1 MEKQDQKSANE
12 IRAEGRGKTLADAEA
27 EALTRLEEVA
37 GDFDRDEVELR
48 ILDEGSKGFL
58 GMGSN
63 EARVELVLAVDG
75 SAAADTGEQQPAAPD
90 ADPAAAAAEARRRL
104 ADYLDRIIDAIGI
117 DSTIEITED
126 EETLTGNVRGGDLGI
141 FIGRHGQTIDAIQYL
156 ANVISFRGL
165 DERKRVIIDAEDY
178 RERRRDALHSLA
190 ERAVSELEQGTD
202 EYELKPMSASE
213 RRIIHLYLQD
223 RENVD
228 TISEG
233 RDPYRRVII
242 TRVDD

>member
-1 MEKQDQKSANE
+1 MDDQNRRRGGNE
-12 IRAEGRGKTLADAEA
+12 IRATGSGKTVADAEA

-37 GDFDRDEVELR
+37 GSFDRDEIDIRV
-48 ILDEGSKGFL
+48 LDEGSKGFL

-63 EARVELVLAVDG
+63 EARVEAVLAVD
-75 SAAADTGEQQPAAPD
+75 DTDLEQGGAPSEIEPD
-90 ADPAAAAAEARRRL
+90 DVSAEAKRRL
-104 ADYLDRIIDAIGI
+104 AEYLETIIEAIGLDSNI
-117 DSTIEITED
+117 DISED
-126 EETLTGNVRGGDLGI
+126 EEALTGNVSGGDLGL
-141 FIGRHGQTIDAIQYL
+141 FIGRHGQTIDAVQYL
-156 ANVISFRGL
+156 ANVISYRGMG
-165 DERKRVIIDAEDY
+165 ERKRVIIDAEDY
-178 RERRRDALHSLA
+178 RERRREALHTLA
-190 ERAVSELEQGTD
+190 ERAVEELQQGTD
-202 EYELKPMSASE
+202 EYELKPMSAAE

>member
-1 MEKQDQKSANE
+1 MDEQDQQRSVNE

-27 EALTRLEEVA
+27 EALIRLEEVA
-37 GDFDRDEVELR
+37 GSFDSDEVNLR

-63 EARVELVLAVDG
+63 EARVEAVLAVEESA
-75 SAAADTGEQQPAAPD
+75 SAAPPAAEKS
-90 ADPAAAAAEARRRL
+90 DPEVDAAEARERL
-104 ADYLDRIIDAIGI
+104 EKYLKTIIDAIGME
-117 DSTIEITED
+117 STIEVSEQ
-126 EETLTGNVRGGDLGI
+126 EETLTGNVSGGDLGL
-141 FIGRHGQTIDAIQYL
+141 FIGRHGQTIDAVQYL
-156 ANVISFRGL
+156 ANVISYRGL
-165 DERKRVIIDAEDY
+165 GERKRVIIDAEDY
-178 RERRRDALHSLA
+178 RERRRQALHALA
-190 ERAVSELEQGTD
+190 ERAVEEIEQGID

-242 TRVDD
+242 TRVED